1 MAETREEDI
10 NNAEAVYSN
19 KERALGMVLLLK
31 ESMGFITKYKRE
43 AKAKERFRSHLQMDL
58 CLLYKIRNG
67 KGGVGWKEERAV
79 QQMIEDPQHV

>member
-1 MAETREEDI
+1 MAETMEEDI

-31 ESMGFITKYKRE
+31 ESMGVITKDKRE

-67 KGGVGWKEERAV
+67 KGGWGGRRRAV